1 MDEKKEPKVTL
12 KLPFAGR
19 TVRVRPLNGD
29 QMVAMSLLDT
39 SNPMRILK
47 ILMRLL
53 ENQTTEAEWDDILA
67 DHVCG
72 RATAKDVLNLLVALS
87 EGSAQAVKAT
97 VPVPVELPAAAPR
110 QYEAMADGLSVDAA
124 A

>member
-39 SNPMRILK
+39 SKPLRILK
-47 ILMRLL
+47 VLMRVL
-53 ENQTTEAEWDDILA
+53 ENQTSEDEWDDILA

-72 RATAKDVLNLLVALS
+72 RATASDVMNLLVALS
-87 EGSAQAVKAT
+87 EGSAQAVKAAEAA
-97 VPVPVELPAAAPR
+97 PVKLPEAAPR
-110 QYEAMADGLSVDAA
+110 QYEAMADGLSVGADA
-124 A
+124 